1 MGLFRDAFVDFNNAL
16 ELMPGNRE
24 LKKVIL
30 KVKDGFKN
38 EMSSSIMSCYSTD
51 SIKFIDDCSVDM
63 DAS

>member
-1 MGLFRDAFVDFNNAL
+1 MGLFREAFVDFNNAL

-30 KVKDGFKN
+30 KMKDGFKN
-38 EMSSSIMSCYSTD
+38 EMSASIMSCYSTD